1 MSVLFFLCNFAKKLW
16 SINVKDIL
24 HEKILLLLSVIAS
37 FYCNNEEFYNGKEN
51 VSENLPEENFNVTR
65 SDIEKVVA
73 DYFYSTHTSAKESGF

>member
-1 MSVLFFLCNFAKKLW
+1 MKK
-16 SINVKDIL
+16 SCYYY
-24 HEKILLLLSVIAS
+24 LLLLPSIAITRKS
-37 FYCNNEEFYNGKEN
+37 TMKKEN